1 MDRTTAITLTIR
13 DITTIQGRITTVL
26 IIIVITIMA
35 TLTVG
40 TIVGTGGIA
49 GMTMIDAGM
58 TMIDRSVSKAT

>member
-1 MDRTTAITLTIR
+1 MDRTTAVTLTIL
-13 DITTIQGRITTVL
+13 DIITIHDRITTVL

-40 TIVGTGGIA
+40 IIVGTA
-49 GMTMIDAGM
+49 GT

>member
-1 MDRTTAITLTIR
+1 MDRTTAVTPTILDIITIH
-13 DITTIQGRITTVL
+13 DRITTVL

-40 TIVGTGGIA
+40 IIVGTA
-49 GMTMIDAGM
+49 GT